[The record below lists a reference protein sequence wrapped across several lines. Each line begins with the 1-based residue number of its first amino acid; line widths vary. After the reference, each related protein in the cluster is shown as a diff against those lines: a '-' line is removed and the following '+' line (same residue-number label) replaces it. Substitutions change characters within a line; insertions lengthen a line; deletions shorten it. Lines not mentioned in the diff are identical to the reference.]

1 MNDAQTGNPRD
12 ARVPYYLGV
21 VEMQLNEKDDARN
34 ALTRFIAIAP
44 SRYERQVADAKKRL
58 DSLR

>member
-1 MNDAQTGNPRD
+1 M
-12 ARVPYYLGV
+12 PYYLGV

-34 ALTRFIAIAP
+34 ALTHFIAIAP

-58 DSLR
+58 DAIH